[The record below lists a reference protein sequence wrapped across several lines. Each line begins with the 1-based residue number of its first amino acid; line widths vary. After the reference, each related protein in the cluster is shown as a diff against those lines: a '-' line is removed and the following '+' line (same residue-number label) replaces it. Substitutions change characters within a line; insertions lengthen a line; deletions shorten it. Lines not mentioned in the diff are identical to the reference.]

1 MPRLLLVDDNQR
13 IHQIVETL
21 LAATDLQLTCASSG
35 AEALDLAAAG
45 GFDAALVDAILLDM
59 DGWDLMERL
68 RAAPATARM
77 PIAMMAG
84 VLDTVD
90 LGKVD
95 AAPIQGFLRKPV
107 DFHDIADR
115 VRALMAVPVPAPASP
130 DLTAT
135 VPGLRLADHRL
146 AVEDDLLLLEPG
158 DVLEEPAAAEAP
170 ADGLELEELDLES
183 LKGLNLEGPAVEDA
197 GAPLPLAE
205 PPAAAAEGFLDFTAE
220 DTLPEAAQEVL
231 PDLGPSLDLPLE
243 ALPGEEEPA
252 LHVDV
257 APHLSA
263 PPPVSAIP
271 ADWSDES
278 DTLLDLGR
286 DEVWKAPAPPEPEPA
301 ADPIAGHSDFDSDS
315 FLDQDAAP
323 EATPAFLPDLPGEV
337 RRRPGPPGG
346 AGGGARALPPRPPRG
361 GPPPPPP
368 PGGPPPPR
376 PRTARLRARAHPG
389 PGRHRVRPGRG
400 RRRGRRRARRGPG
413 RNPGRGP
420 RPGDPRAAP
429 GARPRRPRPPGGP
442 PRRPRPHG
450 PPGQGRRGP
459 PRQRRPARG
468 GLGGHARARRAHRP
482 PLSPP

>member
-263 PPPVSAIP
+263 PTPVSAIP

-337 RRRPGPPGG
+337 TPPT
-346 AGGGARALPPRPPRG
+346 LPPEAEAAPEPPAFEPEPTPALG
-361 GPPPPPP
+361 AIASVLAAAGAVAVAAPAEAPAETPAEVPAPATLELPPAPAPAGHDPLAALLADP
-368 PGGPPPPR
+368 VLMDR
-376 PRTARLRARAHPG
+376 LAKAVAARLGNDALREVAWEVMPELAERI
-389 PGRHRVRPGRG
+389 GRP
-400 RRRGRRRARRGPG
+400 
-413 RNPGRGP
+413 
-420 RPGDPRAAP
+420 
-429 GARPRRPRPPGGP
+429 
-442 PRRPRPHG
+442 
-450 PPGQGRRGP
+450 
-459 PRQRRPARG
+459 
-468 GLGGHARARRAHRP
+468 
-482 PLSPP
+482 